1 MTLLLIP
8 CSQGLEFFSLSFFVC
23 LPWHVPVTAKKWF
36 YPCHGHFGYIVSVL
50 NNLMLKLQW
59 KSTVWS
65 NKVFSGDLSVH
76 TAFIWFWI
84 LKRQAISKDNGFM
97 SNKMNEKFQRKERK
111 EISQFLSDL
120 PASWSVR
127 LSQKGWLGLAS

>member
-1 MTLLLIP
+1 MYTLLL
-8 CSQGLEFFSLSFFVC
+8 
-23 LPWHVPVTAKKWF
+23 
-36 YPCHGHFGYIVSVL
+36 
-50 NNLMLKLQW
+50 
-59 KSTVWS
+59 
-65 NKVFSGDLSVH
+65 SGSEYL
-76 TAFIWFWI
+76 
-84 LKRQAISKDNGFM
+84 AISKDNGFM